1 MTVNERPA
9 WEQRILDTRE
19 AINRAIAAHDQA
31 IADAKMANAPVAQI
45 ARVLGRQDRTGLYR
59 AIQRARER
67 TMQAV
72 PQPPHTPVA
81 YVRTRQRASDLRL
94 RVEMALR
101 ARGIATMSVWPDVWY
116 LGMGGVP
123 LLQINLEETTL
134 AEGRPETAPGVYR
147 VVAREEPEDGL
158 RVLRTVESRRLPTR
172 RSEDGIGSVTD
183 VDALAAL
190 SVELLAPYC

>member
-1 MTVNERPA
+1 LAAEAHPPRGAGPPPHPGGGPRVDRPRCRGAHRRGLVDRPLPLRLLTRPGPPSGGPSTPTNSRGNHMNSQPPA

-31 IADAKMANAPVAQI
+31 IADAKMAAAPVSQI

-81 YVRTRQRASDLRL
+81 YVRTRQRASDLR
-94 RVEMALR
+94 
-101 ARGIATMSVWPDVWY
+101 
-116 LGMGGVP
+116 
-123 LLQINLEETTL
+123 
-134 AEGRPETAPGVYR
+134 
-147 VVAREEPEDGL
+147 
-158 RVLRTVESRRLPTR
+158 
-172 RSEDGIGSVTD
+172 
-183 VDALAAL
+183 
-190 SVELLAPYC
+190 